1 MCFHF
6 RFEARINLGV
16 KIYQHRSP
24 QVEFVE
30 ELSDEN
36 VGFKKLSGIEVFN
49 VFENVNEP
57 LVVTMTGTDP
67 EEVDLK

>member
-1 MCFHF
+1 M
-6 RFEARINLGV
+6 
-16 KIYQHRSP
+16 
-24 QVEFVE
+24 E

-36 VGFKKLSGIEVFN
+36 VGFEKLPGIEVFN

-57 LVVTMTGTDP
+57 LVVTMTGADP

>member
-1 MCFHF
+1 M
-6 RFEARINLGV
+6 

-24 QVEFVE
+24 QIEFVE
-30 ELSDEN
+30 ELSDED
-36 VGFKKLSGIEVFN
+36 VGLKKLPGIEVFD

-57 LVVTMTGTDP
+57 LVVTMTGADP